1 MSLSELFFILVLALI
16 LFGPE
21 ELPKIA
27 RTIGK
32 AIYEIKQ
39 ATRDVQQE
47 VRKVVMEHPT
57 KSPIDKPTSPDNLLE
72 QEIITEKQN

>member
-1 MSLSELFFILVLALI
+1 MSLPELFFILVLALI

-47 VRKVVMEHPT
+47 VRKVVMEQPT

>member
-1 MSLSELFFILVLALI
+1 MSLPELFFILVLALI

-32 AIYEIKQ
+32 TIYEIKK
-39 ATRDVQQE
+39 ATSDVQQE
-47 VRKVVMEHPT
+47 VRKVVMEQPT
-57 KSPIDKPTSPDNLLE
+57 KPPIDMTTSIDNLPE